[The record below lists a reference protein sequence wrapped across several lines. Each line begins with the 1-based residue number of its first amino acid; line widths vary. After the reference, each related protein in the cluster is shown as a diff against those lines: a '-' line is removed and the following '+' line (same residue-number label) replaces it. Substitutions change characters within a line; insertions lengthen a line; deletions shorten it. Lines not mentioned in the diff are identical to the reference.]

1 MHYLREPLGV
11 YRIHGGNE
19 VASLVDGRYTHRFSL
34 QGRTPKTLRFLEQ
47 WIDVLDQPAAERAVA
62 LDWLRRYEHMG
73 RRLSASRQLNE
84 PIVTVAVLAGTDA
97 RASSATE
104 NASLQSHAR
113 VDFALSDEDG
123 LTELEHMA
131 RAYAANDSEYL
142 VFMRA
147 GDRLDREFVERHLFW
162 RQHKA
167 LVGLSCSDVRLASAQ
182 GSLVHADVFRN
193 SGAWKQPLQQVP
205 PLATTLRDWVAP
217 PMSACMFR
225 RSAFLD
231 RMFAARS
238 DMPLELQQN
247 GFWLLFQLQ
256 HHTAG
261 VLRILE
267 TLTTCRLRDGAA
279 ASYGYL
285 SAPSG
290 AGATLADP
298 PLAAATHWLGHF
310 YQQEQ
315 ALFQRWLPPAWHQ
328 RFAPWLAAHGSQGAK
343 QAR

>member
-1 MHYLREPLGV
+1 
-11 YRIHGGNE
+11 
-19 VASLVDGRYTHRFSL
+19 
-34 QGRTPKTLRFLEQ
+34 
-47 WIDVLDQPAAERAVA
+47 
-62 LDWLRRYEHMG
+62 
-73 RRLSASRQLNE
+73 
-84 PIVTVAVLAGTDA
+84 
-97 RASSATE
+97 
-104 NASLQSHAR
+104 
-113 VDFALSDEDG
+113 
-123 LTELEHMA
+123 MA
-131 RAYAANDSEYL
+131 RAYAASDSEYL

-162 RQHKA
+162 RQNKA

-290 AGATLADP
+290 ASATLADP